1 MLFFLGVP
9 QRLNGKVYGELN
21 GYSFENHDM
30 HVYIVTSDGRA
41 YTAIS
46 RINPEVEGNLRSLV
60 SIGGIMGWLFAQPQ
74 HPDAKNGYMLSGI
87 LSVRQLT
94 ICPCLPIYSL
104 CLPVYSD
111 NACNTDDSAMSLCI
125 VLFLFR
131 RSFQSYGHHYVPN
144 RGAGSDHPEV
154 LWTRHSGSHE
164 AGDAGPGQR
173 AAGARQFHHHP
184 GGLHGGIPAGL
195 SR

>member
-1 MLFFLGVP
+1 MLFFIGVP

-87 LSVRQLT
+87 LSVHPSADNLSLSSYLQSLSF
-94 ICPCLPIYSL
+94 CLL
-104 CLPVYSD
+104 
-111 NACNTDDSAMSLCI
+111 
-125 VLFLFR
+125 
-131 RSFQSYGHHYVPN
+131 
-144 RGAGSDHPEV
+144 
-154 LWTRHSGSHE
+154 
-164 AGDAGPGQR
+164 
-173 AAGARQFHHHP
+173 
-184 GGLHGGIPAGL
+184 
-195 SR
+195 

>member
-1 MLFFLGVP
+1 MLFFIGVP

-87 LSVRQLT
+87 LSVRPSADNLSLSSYLQSLSF
-94 ICPCLPIYSL
+94 CLL
-104 CLPVYSD
+104 WQCL
-111 NACNTDDSAMSLCI
+111 
-125 VLFLFR
+125 
-131 RSFQSYGHHYVPN
+131 
-144 RGAGSDHPEV
+144 
-154 LWTRHSGSHE
+154 
-164 AGDAGPGQR
+164 
-173 AAGARQFHHHP
+173 
-184 GGLHGGIPAGL
+184 
-195 SR
+195 

>member
-1 MLFFLGVP
+1 MLFFIGVP

-87 LSVRQLT
+87 LSVRLRQLT
-94 ICPCLPIYSL
+94 ICPCLPIYSP
-104 CLPVYSD
+104 CLSVYSD
-111 NACNTDDSAMSLCI
+111 NACNTDDSAMSLFVSLQVEFSI
-125 VLFLFR
+125 VQPSSRTRQGSRFR
-131 RSFQSYGHHYVPN
+131 SSRSSLDTTLKV
-144 RGAGSDHPEV
+144 
-154 LWTRHSGSHE
+154 T
-164 AGDAGPGQR
+164 
-173 AAGARQFHHHP
+173 
-184 GGLHGGIPAGL
+184 
-195 SR
+195 